1 MTFGY
6 QGPVRAAFLAAGLAL
21 GLGTAAS
28 AETLV
33 VAVTDPVGSLKD
45 RMCQRFVDD
54 VTARADASLSLNF
67 VQGEALGAANSVMEQ
82 LIGGSVGIFCNEL
95 VWFADYVPDI
105 QILGWGFTFRD
116 PDHMAAFFESDL
128 FKPLA
133 ERAIE
138 QGARILAAQP
148 TQPRMMFTKE
158 PINSI
163 DDIQGMKMRVPQLKS
178 YLELWKALGTNPT
191 QVAWAEVYLAL
202 STGVVVAAEA
212 PPTDALG
219 QKFPRGGAQHH
230 PHRPSF
236 LDRDDRDQRG
246 RCQLL
251 SPQMQ
256 EVVRVARPGCHQWAR
271 GVCRRRSRRCW
282 RRPRPGPRSRRST
295 RRPSGRSARGG
306 RPDGRRRPV
315 AQGPLGRHPEALRM
329 TGGCHG
335 FR

>member
-1 MTFGY
+1 MTFRH
-6 QGPVRAAFLAAGLAL
+6 QSPVRAAFLAAGLAL

-54 VTARADASLSLNF
+54 VSARADASLELNF

-82 LIGGSVGIFCNEL
+82 LIGGSVGVFCNEL

-116 PDHMAAFFESDL
+116 PDHMATFFESDL
-128 FKPLA
+128 FAPLA
-133 ERAIE
+133 DQAIE

-158 PINSI
+158 PIHGI

-202 STGVVVAAEA
+202 STGVVVAAEG

-219 QKFPRGGAQHH
+219 QKFHEVAPNITRTDHLFSTVMIAINE
-230 PHRPSF
+230 
-236 LDRDDRDQRG
+236 DAY
-246 RCQLL
+246 QLL

-256 EVVRVARPGCHQWAR
+256 EVVRVAAEDATKWAR
-271 GVCRRRSRRCW
+271 GVAEEEVSTMLAQAETEGATVAEIDKAPFQERSREAVDRMEAEGLW
-282 RRPRPGPRSRRST
+282 RKGLW
-295 RRPSGRSARGG
+295 A
-306 RPDGRRRPV
+306 DI
-315 AQGPLGRHPEALRM
+315 QKL
-329 TGGCHG
+329 
-335 FR
+335 

>member
-1 MTFGY
+1 MTFSY
-6 QGPVRAAFLAAGLAL
+6 QAPVRAAFLAAGLAL

-82 LIGGSVGIFCNEL
+82 LIGGSIGVFCNEL

-116 PDHMAAFFESDL
+116 PDHMASFFESDL
-128 FKPLA
+128 FAPLSDQ
-133 ERAIE
+133 AIE

-158 PINSI
+158 PIDGI

-202 STGVVVAAEA
+202 STGVVVAAEG

-219 QKFPRGGAQHH
+219 QKFHEVAPNITRTDHLFSTVMIAINEGAY
-230 PHRPSF
+230 
-236 LDRDDRDQRG
+236 
-246 RCQLL
+246 QLL

-256 EVVRVARPGCHQWAR
+256 EVVRVAAEDATKWAR
-271 GVCRRRSRRCW
+271 GVAEEEVSTMLAQAESEGATVAPIDKAPFQERSREAVDRMEGEGLW
-282 RRPRPGPRSRRST
+282 R
-295 RRPSGRSARGG
+295 
-306 RPDGRRRPV
+306 
-315 AQGPLGRHPEALRM
+315 
-329 TGGCHG
+329 TGLWADIQKL
-335 FR
+335 

>member
-202 STGVVVAAEA
+202 STGVVVAAEG

-219 QKFPRGGAQHH
+219 QKFHEVAPNITRTDHLFSTVMIAINE
-230 PHRPSF
+230 
-236 LDRDDRDQRG
+236 DAY
-246 RCQLL
+246 QLL

-256 EVVRVARPGCHQWAR
+256 EVVRVAAQDATKWAR
-271 GVCRRRSRRCW
+271 GVAEEEVSTMLAQAETEGAKVAQIDKAPFQERSREAVDRMEGEGLW
-282 RRPRPGPRSRRST
+282 RKGLW
-295 RRPSGRSARGG
+295 A
-306 RPDGRRRPV
+306 DI
-315 AQGPLGRHPEALRM
+315 QKL
-329 TGGCHG
+329 
-335 FR
+335 